1 MSLFEYAN
9 DQDTPVHPI
18 SALDYMPREQ
28 LAALQLHRLKATV
41 QRCYDHV
48 PITRRRMDERGVRP
62 EHIKTLKDIALLP
75 FMMKKDLRDEYPLGL
90 CAADMNDIV
99 RFHCSSGTT
108 GKPIVIAN
116 TQNDI
121 EVWRNGTMRAMA
133 MFGLRAHDVLQV
145 SYGYG
150 LFTGGL
156 GVHYA
161 GEGLGCAVLPTS
173 GGNTERQ
180 LMLMRDLGVT
190 AIACTPSY
198 FLHLIDEGM
207 KAGMDF
213 RRDTKLRH
221 GIFGAEPWTQAMRE
235 KIESLTGIE
244 AHDIYGLT
252 EISGPGVAGDCPH
265 RCGLHVF
272 EDHFYPEIV
281 DPETLEPLPDGE
293 LGELVFT
300 TLDRTGTPMLRYR
313 TRDLTRIMT
322 GTCKCGR
329 TIRRIARVSARSD
342 DMLIIRGVN
351 VFPSQIETGLLAV
364 DKVLPHYQIVVER
377 TGDLDILEV
386 KVEVM
391 PDAFGDD
398 IKSLEALR
406 KRIGAS
412 IQHIINISV
421 KVTLAEPNSLPRSE
435 GKIQRVID
443 KRPKE

>member
-1 MSLFEYAN
+1 MSLLEYAH
-9 DQDTPVHPI
+9 DLDTPVHPI

-41 QRCYDHV
+41 KLCYERV
-48 PITRRRMDERGVRP
+48 PLTRRRMDERGVRP

-90 CAADMNDIV
+90 CAADMNDVV

-121 EVWRNGTMRAMA
+121 EVWRNGTMRALA
-133 MFGLRAHDVLQV
+133 MFGLRAHDILQV

-156 GVHYA
+156 GLHYA
-161 GEGLGCAVLPTS
+161 GEGLGCSVLPTS

-213 RRDTKLRH
+213 RRDTKLKH

-235 KIESLTGIE
+235 KIESLTGIN

-252 EISGPGVAGDCPH
+252 EISGPGVAGDCEY

-293 LGELVFT
+293 AGELVFT

-313 TRDLTRIMT
+313 TRDLSRIVPEV
-322 GTCKCGR
+322 CKCGR

-342 DMLIIRGVN
+342 DMLIVRGVN

-364 DKVLPHYQIVVER
+364 DKVLPHYQIIVER

-386 KVEVM
+386 KVEVT
-391 PDAFGDD
+391 PEAFGDD
-398 IKSLEALR
+398 IKSLELLR

-435 GKIQRVID
+435 GKIKRVID
-443 KRPKE
+443 NRPKE

>member
-1 MSLFEYAN
+1 M
-9 DQDTPVHPI
+9 
-18 SALDYMPREQ
+18 
-28 LAALQLHRLKATV
+28 
-41 QRCYDHV
+41 
-48 PITRRRMDERGVRP
+48 
-62 EHIKTLKDIALLP
+62 
-75 FMMKKDLRDEYPLGL
+75 
-90 CAADMNDIV
+90 
-99 RFHCSSGTT
+99 
-108 GKPIVIAN
+108 
-116 TQNDI
+116 
-121 EVWRNGTMRAMA
+121 
-133 MFGLRAHDVLQV
+133 
-145 SYGYG
+145 
-150 LFTGGL
+150 
-156 GVHYA
+156 
-161 GEGLGCAVLPTS
+161 
-173 GGNTERQ
+173 
-180 LMLMRDLGVT
+180 
-190 AIACTPSY
+190 
-198 FLHLIDEGM
+198 
-207 KAGMDF
+207 
-213 RRDTKLRH
+213 
-221 GIFGAEPWTQAMRE
+221 
-235 KIESLTGIE
+235 
-244 AHDIYGLT
+244 
-252 EISGPGVAGDCPH
+252 
-265 RCGLHVF
+265 
-272 EDHFYPEIV
+272 
-281 DPETLEPLPDGE
+281 
-293 LGELVFT
+293 FT

>member
-1 MSLFEYAN
+1 MSLLEYAH
-9 DQDTPVHPI
+9 DLDTPVHPI
-18 SALDYMPREQ
+18 SAQDYMPREQ

-41 QRCYDHV
+41 KLCYERV
-48 PITRRRMDERGVRP
+48 PLTRRRMDERGVRP

-90 CAADMNDIV
+90 CAADMNDVV

-121 EVWRNGTMRAMA
+121 EVWRNGTMRALA
-133 MFGLRAHDVLQV
+133 MFGLRAHDILQV

-156 GVHYA
+156 GLHYA
-161 GEGLGCAVLPTS
+161 GEGLGCSVLPTS

-235 KIESLTGIE
+235 KIESLTGIN

-252 EISGPGVAGDCPH
+252 EISGPGVAGDCEH

-293 LGELVFT
+293 AGELVFT

-313 TRDLTRIMT
+313 TRDLSRIVPEV
-322 GTCKCGR
+322 CKCGR
-329 TIRRIARVSARSD
+329 TMRRIARVSARSD

-364 DKVLPHYQIVVER
+364 DKVLPHYQIIVER

-386 KVEVM
+386 KVEVT
-391 PDAFGDD
+391 PEAFGDD
-398 IKSLEALR
+398 IKSLELLR
-406 KRIGAS
+406 KRIAAS